1 MMNNDQQKNK
11 LVEQTESK
19 ILEEQ
24 FKNDGF
30 SKDNEIIISPTKQA
44 IIKFRHNRLSMIGF
58 WIFVTIVVLVVVMH
72 FYSIFTGF
80 DFAYTDAD
88 MKYLPPSLD
97 HIMGTDVYGR
107 DLLVRVVEGGWIS
120 LQVGFLSTVMS
131 LTIGIT
137 MGSIAGFF
145 GGRVDSIIMRGSE
158 IIASFP
164 FLALAFTISSIARD
178 LPGETRLF
186 IIIILLGFITWTGL
200 AKMVRGQI
208 LSLRQQEFII
218 ATESLGIKKKN
229 QIIRH
234 LIPNVLSLVV
244 VYATLTFAISILS
257 EASLSFLN
265 LSVSE
270 PVPTWGGLLSMA
282 ARDSYVLRTYWW
294 TWVFPGGMLF
304 LFIMSIN
311 LIGEGLRDAIDPKSE
326 YVTKEQRQRAKEER
340 KADRLAR
347 REKKLSV
354 KENV

>member
-1 MMNNDQQKNK
+1 MMNNDVGKNK
-11 LVEQTESK
+11 LQEVTENEILKEQ
-19 ILEEQ
+19 
-24 FKNDGF
+24 F
-30 SKDNEIIISPTKQA
+30 SKDNEVIISPSKQA
-44 IIKFRHNRLSMIGF
+44 LIKFKHNRLAMIGF
-58 WIFVTIVVLVVVMH
+58 FIFVAIVVMVVVMH
-72 FYSIFTGF
+72 FYAAFT
-80 DFAYTDAD
+80 DYNFAETDASL
-88 MKYLPPSLD
+88 KYLAPSAE
-97 HIMGTDVYGR
+97 HIMGTDAYGR
-107 DLLVRVVEGGWIS
+107 DLFIRVVEGGWIS
-120 LQVGFLSTVMS
+120 LQVGFLSTIMS

-137 MGSIAGFF
+137 VGSIAGFF
-145 GGRVDSIIMRGSE
+145 GGRVDSIIMRSSE

-164 FLALAFTISSIARD
+164 FLVIAFTIASIARD

-186 IIIILLGFITWTGL
+186 IIIVLLGFITWTGL

-244 VYATLTFAISILS
+244 VYATLTFAISILN

-282 ARDSYVLRTYWW
+282 SRDSYVLRTYWW

-304 LFIMSIN
+304 FFIMSIN

-326 YVTKEQRQRAKEER
+326 YTSKDQKRRAKEER
-340 KADRLAR
+340 KAI
-347 REKKLSV
+347 RETRKQNRLSV

>member
-1 MMNNDQQKNK
+1 MKK
-11 LVEQTESK
+11 ILKQTDPKEIALKSELESK
-19 ILEEQ
+19 ATTS
-24 FKNDGF
+24 GF
-30 SKDNEIIISPTKQA
+30 SKDNEVIISPTKQA
-44 IIKFRHNRLSMIGF
+44 IIKFKNNRLSMIGLV
-58 WIFVTIVVLVVVMH
+58 IFAIIVVLVVVFH
-72 FYSIFTGF
+72 FYALIIDY
-80 DFAYTDAD
+80 DFAATDAS
-88 MKYLPPSLD
+88 MKYLAPSMEHL
-97 HIMGTDVYGR
+97 MGTDIYGR
-107 DLLVRVVEGGWIS
+107 DLMIRVVEGGWIS
-120 LQVGFLSTVMS
+120 LQVGFLSTLMS
-131 LTIGIT
+131 VTIGIT
-137 MGSIAGFF
+137 VGSIAGFF
-145 GGRVDSIIMRGSE
+145 GGRIDSIIMRGSE

-164 FLALAFTISSIARD
+164 FLVLAFTISSIARD
-178 LPGETRLF
+178 LPGETKLF
-186 IIIILLGFITWTGL
+186 IIIVLLGLITWTGL

-244 VYATLTFAISILS
+244 VYGTLTFALSILS

-270 PVPTWGGLLSMA
+270 PVPTWGGLLSVA
-282 ARDSYVLRTYWW
+282 SRDSYVLRTAWW

-326 YVTKEQRQRAKEER
+326 FTSKEQRKRAKEER
-340 KADRLAR
+340 KELRKERKEEKLA
-347 REKKLSV
+347 V